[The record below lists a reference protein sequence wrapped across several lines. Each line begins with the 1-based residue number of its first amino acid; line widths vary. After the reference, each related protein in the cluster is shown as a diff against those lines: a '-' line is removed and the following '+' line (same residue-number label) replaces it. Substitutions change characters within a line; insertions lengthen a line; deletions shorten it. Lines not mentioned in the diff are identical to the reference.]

1 MDTEKI
7 INELKKKI
15 VELYPDLI
23 GIYLYG
29 SRAKGDYHNE
39 SDLDILLLFPAVT
52 SVMKFEIYGI
62 VSYIEYKFEVFIDIK
77 ILTPS
82 EFKKNPFY
90 FEQVINTGI
99 YVER

>member
-7 INELKKKI
+7 IEELKKKI

-29 SRAKGDYHNE
+29 SRAKGNFHKE

-52 SVMKFEIYGI
+52 SEKKFEIYGI
-62 VSYIEYKFEVFIDIK
+62 VSYIEYKFDVFIDIK

-82 EFKKNPFY
+82 EFRKNHFY
-90 FEQVINTGI
+90 FKQVTNSGI
-99 YVER
+99 YFGE